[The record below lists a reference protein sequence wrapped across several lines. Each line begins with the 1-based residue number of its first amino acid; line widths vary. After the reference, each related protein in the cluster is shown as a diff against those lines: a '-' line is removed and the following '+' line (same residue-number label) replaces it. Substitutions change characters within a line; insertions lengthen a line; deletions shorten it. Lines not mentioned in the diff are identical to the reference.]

1 MTTEELTNLRDAL
14 VKAWVLLSVRLGAF
28 GLEAFALHLSSLY
41 QDDLHFRA
49 DCEKLVTAFI
59 HGGIEDLQGLE
70 LNGRETVNLFCRFF
84 FAEKALS
91 EILQRRQSEFAK
103 DADRE
108 TALQALLIE
117 AWNLCDEEGFV
128 KLSSAA
134 LELMQRHF
142 GFRHYPQQLGRG
154 QTERD

>member
-84 FAEKALS
+84 FAEKGICATKRASSNCIVPRLS
-91 EILQRRQSEFAK
+91 SCSATSDSGITRS
-103 DADRE
+103 
-108 TALQALLIE
+108 
-117 AWNLCDEEGFV
+117 
-128 KLSSAA
+128 SSAA
-134 LELMQRHF
+134 VKLREISRNPISLLRL
-142 GFRHYPQQLGRG
+142 RRG
-154 QTERD
+154 TGPAAGANFDTRSPVS